1 MNNIERITK
10 LRELE
15 EQKAK
20 LEKELNNIKKN
31 IQEEKDNCSH
41 ISVDLGYYGYYPD
54 PGNKYRCLICGKGKD
69 EYFYEP
75 GYIVDASEYLTQYD
89 IRDKKQCDIKFDHIQ
104 TIGLGLLKFKPNM
117 TRDQLVNEL
126 NNLIKESIA
135 YKKSEEQKLEK
146 KLK

>member
-20 LEKELNNIKKN
+20 LEKELNNIKKD
-31 IQEEKDNCSH
+31 IQKEKDNCSH
-41 ISVDLGYYGYYPD
+41 ISVNLGYYGYYPD

-75 GYIVDASEYLTQYD
+75 GYIVDASEYLTHYD